1 MNPEKGSKSNATAA
15 AAQRRLNQKVLKLS
29 NDFEDYKQKVSEEE
43 REEDIEN
50 NQHNEDNN

>member
-1 MNPEKGSKSNATAA
+1 MNPEKGSKANTAGA

-43 REEDIEN
+43 REENEN
-50 NQHNEDNN
+50 NENAD